1 MKPYKIGKHSK
12 LTSSIFVLL
21 IIVAIPMSPPVYAQ
35 DWRIGEIVGLC
46 KGTRIYEG
54 PGYNYRYHTVVPEN
68 DWAVKIIGGPRNG
81 DWWDTSR
88 READDPSGGTGWV
101 KKSEAESC
109 KSSAP
114 PQPPADCSV
123 QEPPPA
129 IGKIIGL
136 PLGMKI
142 YHGPVTDLDT
152 NWHTIVP
159 EDNWAVKITGG
170 PRYVVDREGR
180 EWEWWD
186 TSRREACDPSGG
198 TGWIPWRVRRLVPT
212 STPKSTVISEAT
224 SPPIY
229 LTPTPMAASTSVPSQ
244 TLCGEFVDMVTD
256 SRLTAYGYGGILPCG
271 GQTPYLFDPKGAGPL
286 PAGKFYRFYDPVI
299 IPTGPLRMR
308 GYPEPIT
315 NALIRWSQVE
325 VIEACEACGVAKTPS
340 APLPFVYVDHTA
352 AEGAVSGSFV
362 DVTNWPLV
370 IVRVH
375 NEHQFWTKIAIIDN
389 FAEQVTPVN
398 IWARFGYIPGGA
410 EARYA
415 IDFGATHNTWVQFF
429 INAAR
434 SEDARISAS
443 YFTLIQRL
451 LAAIGASFD
460 APASVGVDFQIAELS
475 KWEAVL
481 NAAEQMPDCVEAG
494 DSLAGL
500 DFLKFADDLRK
511 CLGEDAQ
518 LETIAAIA
526 KIFGKNVTTKWLKDT
541 IFTPLKLVEL
551 TRDLWDT
558 VWAIG
563 TGSYAGS
570 VGFHSHVKPSSYYP
584 PGIQPTPVGK
594 TGSSQVSGTVNTDRL
609 NVRSGPGTNYPVVD
623 GLGRGASVSLLEV
636 SPDHQWAHV
645 RLANDRE
652 GWGYVPLLKP
662 SGPLEEVPVA
672 KETPAPP
679 APPPQP
685 KRPTGEKLV
694 LGNYFAWYDADG
706 WDACNIS
713 AGDKPL
719 QSYGSDDPQ
728 TIARHV
734 QMAMDGGLDG
744 FTLHWFAPGERTD
757 RNFATLLA
765 QSQGKNFRSTVVFS
779 RHIWHGSPAPT
790 QQNVIE
796 AVRYLLDT
804 YSSHPNFLHYQG
816 KPVIFFTDVYRVPV
830 ENGQTPQ
837 QAWAAIRRQVD
848 PDGQVWWI
856 AEGLDPSYLTTFDG
870 LYVYKITHADY
881 PNDYVKASRWA
892 GQVRAWEQRT
902 GKPKLWIATL
912 TPGWDDMRSGCKPD
926 VRVPS
931 KPHKR
936 DREDGAFYR
945 ATFDAALR
953 SNPDW
958 LWIHS
963 FNEWVEGTYIEPS
976 VMYGDKYMQMTR
988 EFVQQFKR

>member
-1 MKPYKIGKHSK
+1 MKTHKMRTLFRQALSLLMLASIAFLMKP
-12 LTSSIFVLL
+12 
-21 IIVAIPMSPPVYAQ
+21 SPSFAQ

-88 READDPSGGTGWV
+88 REAGDPSGGTGWV

-109 KSSAP
+109 KSPAP

-142 YHGPVTDLDT
+142 YHGPVADLDT

-159 EDNWAVKITGG
+159 EENWAVKIIGG

-198 TGWIPWRVRRLVPT
+198 TGWIPWRVTRLMP
-212 STPKSTVISEAT
+212 
-224 SPPIY
+224 
-229 LTPTPMAASTSVPSQ
+229 TPTPTLISAPRETPTPTPRTRPPSTPRVPQ
-244 TLCGEFVDMVTD
+244 
-256 SRLTAYGYGGILPCG
+256 
-271 GQTPYLFDPKGAGPL
+271 PL
-286 PAGKFYRFYDPVI
+286 
-299 IPTGPLRMR
+299 
-308 GYPEPIT
+308 
-315 NALIRWSQVE
+315 
-325 VIEACEACGVAKTPS
+325 

-352 AEGAVSGSFV
+352 AEGAVSGSFI

-375 NEHQFWTKIAIIDN
+375 NEHQFWTKIAITGN

-398 IWARFGYIPGGA
+398 IWAQLGYIPGGA

-415 IDFGATHNTWVQFF
+415 VDFGATHNTWVQFF

-451 LAAIGASFD
+451 LAAIGVSFD
-460 APASVGVDFQIAELS
+460 SLASVDVDFQTTELS

-481 NAAEQMPDCVEAG
+481 DAAEQMPDCVEAG
-494 DSLAGL
+494 DRLAEL
-500 DFLKFADDLRK
+500 DFLKFANNLRK

-518 LETIAAIA
+518 IKTIAAIA
-526 KIFGKNVTTKWLKDT
+526 KIFGKSVTTKWLKDT

-584 PGIQPTPVGK
+584 PGIQPILVGK

-609 NVRSGPGTNYPVVD
+609 NVRGGPGTNYPVVD

-645 RLANDRE
+645 RLPNDRE
-652 GWGYVPLLKP
+652 GWVYVPLLKP
-662 SGPLEEVPVA
+662 SGPLDEVPVA

-679 APPPQP
+679 APQLQP
-685 KRPTGEKLV
+685 KHTAGEKLV
-694 LGNYFAWYDADG
+694 LGSYFAWFDADG

-719 QSYGSDDPQ
+719 QPYGSDDPQ

-734 QMAMDGGLDG
+734 QMAMDVGLDG

-765 QSQGKNFRSTVVFS
+765 QSQGKNFRSTVIFS

-796 AVRYLLDT
+796 AVRYLLDN
-804 YSSHPNFLHYQG
+804 YSGHPNFLHYQG

-830 ENGQTPQ
+830 ESGQTPQ
-837 QAWAAIRRQVD
+837 QAWAAIRSQVD

-856 AEGLDPSYLTTFDG
+856 AEGLDPSYLATFDG

-936 DREDGAFYR
+936 DREDGGFYR